1 MKGVNTGSM
10 DRSGLATVLAGAVF
24 FFAVSGPG
32 SSKALGADGVERAF
46 WAAADLLTILA
57 MLQGRGRIG
66 DLALGNPSLLAWPA
80 LAMVSSLWS
89 LTPWS
94 SLYQGVQLLMTLLVG
109 YLASSLLDTRRLVLA
124 LVLGLALGECA
135 SLLLLALHSP
145 AAIAEDGAWTGVYP
159 HKNVLGSM
167 MVLQIM
173 SCVVLVMDGRHRRL
187 AALLI
192 LPAAV
197 LLFGSRS
204 GTSLLALAL
213 SLAVVPPVL
222 CYRRG
227 TTSFGF
233 CIGLAILGGA
243 ALAAIL
249 IAGGNVTAAILG
261 QLGKDDTLSGR
272 TVLWQFGF
280 AQIRAAPVIGI
291 GYKAFWESDQTSAA
305 YLRYV
310 IGQEL
315 WFFHN
320 NFVDVGVA
328 FGGVGLTVFCW
339 GLMKAVGRSFSI
351 VARDPLV
358 LQLWRPM
365 FVIYVIVEATA
376 ECPLFQNHS
385 LQQLLL
391 AVATALPLAA
401 TASRNRQAFAVT
413 LREART

>member
-1 MKGVNTGSM
+1 MKGVTASPI
-10 DRSGLATVLAGAVF
+10 DRSGMATVLAGALF

-32 SSKALGADGVERAF
+32 SARALGIDGAERAF
-46 WAAADLLTILA
+46 WAAADVMTIMA
-57 MLQGRGRIG
+57 MLQGRGRVG
-66 DLALGNPSLLAWPA
+66 DLALSNPSLLAWPV
-80 LAMVSSLWS
+80 LAMMSSLWS

-94 SLYQGVQLLMTLLVG
+94 SLYQGLQLLMTLLVG
-109 YLASSLLDTRRLVLA
+109 YLAMSVLDTRRLVLA
-124 LVLGLALGECA
+124 VVLGMALGECA
-135 SLLLLALHSP
+135 SLLVLALHS
-145 AAIAEDGAWTGVYP
+145 ATAIGDDGTWVGVYP

-167 MVLQIM
+167 MVLQII

-213 SLAVVPPVL
+213 SLAVVPPAL
-222 CYRRG
+222 AYRRG
-227 TTSFGF
+227 TTTFGL
-233 CIGLAILGGA
+233 CLGLTILGGA

-249 IAGGNVTAAILG
+249 LGGGNVAASVLG
-261 QLGKDDTLSGR
+261 QLGKDDTLTGR

-280 AQIRAAPVIGI
+280 DQIRATPVIGI
-291 GYKAFWESDQTSAA
+291 GYKAYWDSDQTSAA
-305 YLRYV
+305 YLRFV
-310 IGQEL
+310 IGQDL

-339 GLMKAVGRSFSI
+339 GLVTAVVRSFTI
-351 VARDPLV
+351 MARDSQV

-365 FVIYVIVEATA
+365 FVIYAIVEATA
-376 ECPLFQNHS
+376 EDPLFQNHS

-391 AVATALPLAA
+391 AVAMTWPAAAAALP
-401 TASRNRQAFAVT
+401 SRRAYAVAM
-413 LREART
+413 REARS

>member
-1 MKGVNTGSM
+1 MRGVETGAT
-10 DRSGLATVLAGAVF
+10 DRSGMATVLAGAIF

-46 WAAADLLTILA
+46 WAAADVLTILA

-94 SLYQGVQLLMTLLVG
+94 SLYQGMQLLMTLLVG

-135 SLLLLALHSP
+135 SLLLLALHSA
-145 AAIAEDGAWTGVYP
+145 AAIAEDGAWIGVYP

-167 MVLQIM
+167 MVLQIL

-213 SLAVVPPVL
+213 SLAVVPPAL

-227 TTSFGF
+227 ATSFGF

-249 IAGGNVTAAILG
+249 IAGGNVTGAILG
-261 QLGKDDTLSGR
+261 QLGKDDTLTGR

-280 AQIRAAPVIGI
+280 DQIRATPVIGI
-291 GYKAFWESDQTSAA
+291 GYKAYWDSDQTSAA

-310 IGQEL
+310 IGQDL

-328 FGGVGLTVFCW
+328 FGGLGLTVFCW
-339 GLMKAVGRSFSI
+339 GLMKAVARSFSI
-351 VARDPLV
+351 MARDPLV

-391 AVATALPLAA
+391 AVATTLPLAA
-401 TASRNRQAFAVT
+401 TVSWRRQAGAVT
-413 LREART
+413 LREARS